1 MEDNTIRQ
9 KCVTVTGY
17 TLMTLRRRRRKTT
30 LSAEMCHSDWLYTD
44 DVEEEE
50 EEEDNTFGRNVSQ

>member
-17 TLMTLRRRRRKTT
+17 TLMTLRRRRMT
-30 LSAEMCHSDWLYTD
+30 LSAEMCHSDCLYTD

-50 EEEDNTFGRNVSQ
+50 EEDNTFARNVSQ